1 MTLNTFHHAGNSA
14 KNVTLGVPR
23 LKEIINV
30 AKTPKTPSLTVFLD
44 REHSSDETKTHRIQ
58 QKLEYTVLEDVVDCV
73 SIHYDPVMMT
83 TVLEEDQLIID
94 DYYSLENYDEST
106 LQERLHPWLLRLEL
120 NQVAI
125 RERNLE
131 AEQIVTCLTS
141 EENGGL
147 GLEEF
152 LECVASPANHPYPV
166 VRIRPK
172 RSEKGDDD
180 DEEEDMQAYLK
191 KICDLLLKKLEL
203 GGIPGIKKCTMDKA
217 KRFEEDSTG
226 SLNERNNYPEEW
238 TLITEGSALLSVMS
252 VEGVDHRRVK
262 CNHITEIY
270 EVSTAAHACAHTST
284 PL

>member
-1 MTLNTFHHAGNSA
+1 MPSHAPCKCKLASVFYLSTQTEA
-14 KNVTLGVPR
+14 
-23 LKEIINV
+23 
-30 AKTPKTPSLTVFLD
+30 PSP
-44 REHSSDETKTHRIQ
+44 
-58 QKLEYTVLEDVVDCV
+58 C
-73 SIHYDPVMMT
+73 
-83 TVLEEDQLIID
+83 
-94 DYYSLENYDEST
+94 
-106 LQERLHPWLLRLEL
+106 LRLD
-120 NQVAI
+120 I
-125 RERNLE
+125 
-131 AEQIVTCLTS
+131 T
-141 EENGGL
+141 GL
-147 GLEEF
+147 DEF

-270 EVSTAAHACAHTST
+270 EVSTAAHACAHTVHT
-284 PL
+284 PVRYGIHPGLPM